1 VNDGG
6 EDEVLE
12 MDGGAMERVMRTPSA
27 NMAVAM
33 ANLE

>member
-12 MDGGAMERVMRTPSA
+12 MDGGAMERPDHVHRAAAAHRS
-27 NMAVAM
+27 
-33 ANLE
+33 LW